1 MGSFPVLMGVKL
13 NELSS
18 IDADMLLDKRHKK
31 GVSSSFIKC
40 VTSIAFDVSN
50 NVNFFF
56 ICLLSTKLYPSL
68 SLGTNVAQMAFRR
81 FP

>member
-1 MGSFPVLMGVKL
+1 MIVDKIEVQRIVRQEKYNKAFTPCALVGSFPVLMGVKL

-40 VTSIAFDVSN
+40 VCYEHSI
-50 NVNFFF
+50 
-56 ICLLSTKLYPSL
+56 
-68 SLGTNVAQMAFRR
+68 
-81 FP
+81 